1 MSEKVLSD
9 LLYNDPVV
17 KEPTPT
23 ETEVVVEEPVVEE
36 QQEEEVPETEVVE
49 GETSE
54 AKETTDEVDEET
66 EQTHTVKIR
75 GEEKT
80 VNLKELK
87 NGYQRNEDY
96 SIATRELKEKEK
108 VVLEKSSKVD
118 ETLGVL
124 NGISGKLDA
133 LIMGDVKNINWDE
146 LRQTDTSEYLR
157 LKEVVEERK
166 KALGGVVEEFNQIVK
181 EKTAAESTALHKAL
195 GWDDASRREADI
207 KQITDQ
213 MVSEGITEQVT
224 SSKLMIQILKAA
236 KYDQLQKMRKDTTK
250 EVKTPPKV
258 TKPVP
263 KPKQV
268 APKSLEDRLYANS

>member
-1 MSEKVLSD
+1 MTEKVLSD
-9 LLYNDPVV
+9 LLYSDPVV

-23 ETEVVVEEPVVEE
+23 EAAIVEEPVVEE
-36 QQEEEVPETEVVE
+36 QQEEVPETETVE

-54 AKETTDEVDEET
+54 AEETTDEVDEET

-96 SIATRELKEKEK
+96 AIATRELKDKEK
-108 VVLEKSSKVD
+108 VVLEKASKAD
-118 ETLGVL
+118 ETLKVL
-124 NGISGKLDA
+124 NDITGELDA

-146 LRQTDTSEYLR
+146 LRQSDTAEYLR
-157 LKEVVEERK
+157 LKEVVDERK
-166 KALGGVVEEFNQIVK
+166 KTLSGLVEKRNQIIK
-181 EKTAAESTALHKAL
+181 EKTAAESEALHKAL
-195 GWDDASRREADI
+195 GWNTDAVKKEADI
-207 KQITDQ
+207 KQLTEY
-213 MVSEGITEQVT
+213 MASEGITEQVT
-224 SSKLMIQILKAA
+224 SSKLMASILKAA
-236 KYDQLQKMRKDTTK
+236 KYDQLQKTRKETTK
-250 EVKTPPKV
+250 EVKTPQKV

-263 KPKQV
+263 KPKQA